1 MNKLQRTFKEQ
12 VLIIILLTATIA
24 SFAQTNPKYIKTIS
38 GKPIKVSQLDGQI
51 KTIMDSIGMPGLSL
65 AIINDSEIVYHNVFG
80 VSSTK
85 TKVLV
90 TEESIFEAASLSKPL
105 FSYFVMKQ
113 VEKGILDLDKPLYQY
128 LPFPEIE
135 EDERYKTMTARMVLS
150 HTSGLPNWRY
160 LDNEEG
166 ELKLKFAPGSE
177 FNYSGEGYQY
187 LAEVVAKI
195 NGTDYNGLDE
205 IFENEV
211 TEQLRPKT
219 MYYLLNDKIK
229 KHKVYGHDENG
240 PTDNTQYDGTRF
252 GAAYS
257 LHTEAVSY
265 AKFIVA
271 MLKREGLSES
281 LFDDML
287 KEQVHFKDDNPL
299 KLQTGQTGWGLGF
312 AQRITPNGTIHLHT
326 GNNHDFQAYAM
337 FIPKINYGIVFM
349 TNSDKSIPF
358 IMKIGNL
365 IEKQF

>member
-1 MNKLQRTFKEQ
+1 MNILRQTFRVQ
-12 VLIIILLTATIA
+12 ILIIILFTTTIA
-24 SFAQTNPKYIKTIS
+24 SFAQTNPKQIKTIS
-38 GKPIKVSQLDGQI
+38 GKPIEVSQLNGQI
-51 KTIMDSIGMPGLSL
+51 KMIMDSIGMPGLSL
-65 AIINDSEIVYHNVFG
+65 AIINDSEIVYQNVFG

-85 TKVLV
+85 TKAAV
-90 TEESIFEAASLSKPL
+90 TEQSIFEAASLSKPL
-105 FSYFVMKQ
+105 FAYFVMKQ
-113 VEKGILDLDKPLYQY
+113 VEKGILDLDRPLYKY

-135 EDERYKTMTARMVLS
+135 KDERSKSITARMVLS
-150 HTSGLPNWRY
+150 HKSGLPNWRH

-166 ELKLKFAPGSE
+166 ELKLKCAPGSE
-177 FNYSGEGYQY
+177 FIYSGEGYQY
-187 LAEVVAKI
+187 LAEVIANI
-195 NGTDYNGLDE
+195 NGTDHNGLDE
-205 IFENEV
+205 IFKKEV
-211 TEQLRPKT
+211 TEQLRPRA
-219 MYYLLNDKIK
+219 MYYMLNDRIK
-229 KHKVYGHDENG
+229 KHKVYGHNENG
-240 PTDNTQYDGTRF
+240 PTDNEQYDGTRF

-281 LFDDML
+281 SFDDML

-337 FIPKINYGIVFM
+337 FMPKINYGIVFM